1 MKGWLIYKVK
11 RDELEES
18 HYETNRFIEEAKIKG
33 IELDVYSP
41 EEIEIIVTQDNS
53 KSIFINGKPAELP
66 QFVIPRM
73 GSGTTYFA
81 LAIIRHLE
89 RLGVP
94 CINSSNSIETV
105 KDKLFAHQLLIS
117 KNLPVP
123 KTMLMKF
130 PLNRELIQDQFDMP
144 IVIKTLSGSLG
155 RGVFLAE
162 SRKQFDDLVRIIEVT
177 NPNVNIILQEMVESS
192 RGRDLRVFV
201 VGGRVIG
208 CMVRKSSS
216 EDFRANFSAGGT
228 VEPYKLTPEIEWLA
242 LEASKILGLDIA
254 GVDLLFNNEGF
265 CICEVNSSP
274 MFKGMESSQE
284 INIPQA
290 IFDYVQVRIGRS

>member
-1 MKGWLIYKVK
+1 M
-11 RDELEES
+11 
-18 HYETNRFIEEAKIKG
+18 
-33 IELDVYSP
+33 DVYSP